1 MPERLW
7 KFVSKWREKGVS
19 LSDDEADYIYRCCLR
34 KMEVAKV
41 KNPEEYID
49 LLFPDEIK
57 DYLFRA
63 YVNATAW
70 LRMNGLEVSEDV
82 QYVQSNSVP
91 SPVS

>member
-1 MPERLW
+1 MNDKARKITDAYMACGIPLTY
-7 KFVSKWREKGVS
+7 
-19 LSDDEADYIYRCCLR
+19 DDEELVYGYCLR

-41 KNPEEYID
+41 ENPEEYID

-70 LRMNGLEVSEDV
+70 LRMNGLEVSGDV
-82 QYVQSNSVP
+82 
-91 SPVS
+91 